1 MQELQHSSCWY
12 NLLGDMI
19 KRIGVT
25 TLTMVTLDHGGLGLV
40 NIKFNWYQ
48 ILLLSISFQS
58 SNLTQSILV
67 SRLYTTCSSMDR
79 LILISYNID
88 AKFICVI
95 VWILFEIWWIT
106 DSFEML
112 FQTEF
117 QSVGVLF
124 IFGSLLYC

>member
-58 SNLTQSILV
+58 SSLTQSILV

>member
-1 MQELQHSSCWY
+1 MQELQDSSCWY

-58 SNLTQSILV
+58 SSLTQSILV